1 MEFVVTL
8 AGSLIL
14 VFVGACW
21 ALGASAPHEGS

>member
-14 VFVGACW
+14 VFIAACW
-21 ALGASAPHEGS
+21 ALGGNAPQGGS